1 MIRLAVVIA
10 AVSMALVG
18 IALFKA
24 SRSRREYAARPYRS
38 LAADGLPV
46 TRAADTSAVVAW
58 RLPDGWPQ
66 PGIWTESSH

>member
-1 MIRLAVVIA
+1 MRLAVVIA
-10 AVSMALVG
+10 AVSMAAFVL
-18 IALFKA
+18 ALFKA

-58 RLPDGWPQ
+58 RLPETWVM
-66 PGIWTESSH
+66 H